1 MIEVSSEEG
10 ITMVRTIGVGWVGLC
25 IAWGTA
31 AMAMAGGDEGLFREL
46 SLDRARQAAADG
58 GKRFVLVD
66 FYTVWC
72 GPCKKLDETTWKDQ
86 EVRDWLAKEAVCL
99 KVDAEKDEPLADKYR
114 INVYPT
120 VLLLRPDGAEI
131 DRLAGYRD
139 AKTFLADARE
149 ALAGNNSLARA
160 RKKLEGASAND
171 PMLRMSY
178 GDALAQ
184 KGRAED
190 ALSEYL
196 WCFDHGLEH
205 GPGFTGVRLSFLLGR
220 IVQLGRTHPAALDEL
235 RKRRDAAGKEIE
247 ACKADFPT
255 AMGFAALNSHLGEP
269 QQTLALFDRIKA
281 DKTQPARVRQ
291 YLFDQALDQL
301 LKAKC
306 YKEVVAG
313 SDAKAK
319 VRERIARHER
329 QQGSYPNEP
338 SLRTF
343 MKRQVSGDGA
353 KYYEALLGSGDRT
366 GAAEVAALLV
376 AFDPSDAYPQLI
388 AAANRAGDAHAAEA
402 LAEEARKTAKPEA
415 TPEPPKA
422 NPGDRPRS

>member
-1 MIEVSSEEG
+1 
-10 ITMVRTIGVGWVGLC
+10 
-25 IAWGTA
+25 
-31 AMAMAGGDEGLFREL
+31 MAYDERNCC
-46 SLDRARQAAADG
+46 R
-58 GKRFVLVD
+58 LV
-66 FYTVWC
+66 
-72 GPCKKLDETTWKDQ
+72 
-86 EVRDWLAKEAVCL
+86 
-99 KVDAEKDEPLADKYR
+99 
-114 INVYPT
+114 
-120 VLLLRPDGAEI
+120 
-131 DRLAGYRD
+131 GYRD

-149 ALAGNNSLARA
+149 ALAGNDTLARA

-190 ALSEYL
+190 AHSEYL

-205 GPGFTGVRLSFLLGR
+205 GRGFTGVRLSFLLAR
-220 IVQLGRTHPAALDEL
+220 IVQLGRTYPAALDEL

-247 ACKADFPT
+247 TGKADFPT
-255 AMGFAALNSHLGEP
+255 AMGFAALNSNLGEP

-281 DKTQPARVRQ
+281 DKSQPAMVRQ

-301 LKAKC
+301 LKAKR

-329 QQGSYPNEP
+329 RKGSYSNDP
-338 SLRTF
+338 SFGTF
-343 MKRQVSGDGA
+343 MKRQVSVDGA

-388 AAANRAGDAHAAEA
+388 AAANRAGDAHAAAA

-415 TPEPPKA
+415 TPEAPKG
-422 NPGDRPRS
+422 NPGDRPRSGTGETSRLLAEDHGA

>member
-1 MIEVSSEEG
+1 
-10 ITMVRTIGVGWVGLC
+10 MVRTNGVGWLGLF

-31 AMAMAGGDEGLFREL
+31 ALAGADEGPFRDL
-46 SLDRARQAAADG
+46 SLDRARQAATDG
-58 GKRFVLVD
+58 GKQFVLVD

-86 EVRDWLAKEAVCL
+86 EVRDWLSKAAVCL
-99 KVDAEKDEPLADKYR
+99 KVDAEKDEPLAAKYR

-131 DRLAGYRD
+131 DRLVGYRD

-160 RKKLEGASAND
+160 RKKLEGTNAND
-171 PMLRMSY
+171 PSLRMSY

-190 ALSEYL
+190 ALFEYL

-205 GPGFTGVRLSFLLGR
+205 GPAFTGVRLSFLLGR
-220 IVQLGRTHPAALDEL
+220 IVQLGRTHTAALDEL
-235 RKRRDAAGKEIE
+235 RKRRDAAVKEIE
-247 ACKADFPT
+247 ARKADFRT
-255 AMGFAALNSHLGEP
+255 TMDLAALNSNLGEP

-281 DKTQPARVRQ
+281 DKSQPAVVRQ
-291 YLFDQALDQL
+291 YLFDQALEEL
-301 LKAKC
+301 LKAKR
-306 YKEVVAG
+306 YKEVVADV
-313 SDAKAK
+313 DAKAK

-329 QQGSYPNEP
+329 QKGSYPNEP
-338 SLRTF
+338 RLRTF
-343 MKRQVSGDGA
+343 MKGQVSVDGA

-366 GAAEVAALLV
+366 GAAELAAMLI
-376 AFDPSDAYPQLI
+376 AFDPSGAYPPLI
-388 AAANRAGDAHAAEA
+388 AAANRAGDALAAAA
-402 LAEEARKTAKPEA
+402 LAREARETAKPEA
-415 TPEPPKA
+415 KPEAPSA
-422 NPGDRPRS
+422 DPGDRPRS

>member
-1 MIEVSSEEG
+1 
-10 ITMVRTIGVGWVGLC
+10 MVRTNGVGWLGLF

-31 AMAMAGGDEGLFREL
+31 AMAMAVAVAGADEGPFREL
-46 SLDRARQAAADG
+46 SLDRARQAATDG

-72 GPCKKLDETTWKDQ
+72 GPCKKLDETIWKDQ
-86 EVRDWLAKEAVCL
+86 EVRDWLSKEAVCL

-131 DRLAGYRD
+131 DRLVGYRD

-149 ALAGNNSLARA
+149 SLAGNDSLARA
-160 RKKLEGASAND
+160 RKKLEGANAND

-247 ACKADFPT
+247 ASKADFPT
-255 AMGFAALNSHLGEP
+255 AMGFAALNSNLGEP
-269 QQTLALFDRIKA
+269 
-281 DKTQPARVRQ
+281 
-291 YLFDQALDQL
+291 
-301 LKAKC
+301 
-306 YKEVVAG
+306 
-313 SDAKAK
+313 
-319 VRERIARHER
+319 
-329 QQGSYPNEP
+329 
-338 SLRTF
+338 
-343 MKRQVSGDGA
+343 
-353 KYYEALLGSGDRT
+353 
-366 GAAEVAALLV
+366 
-376 AFDPSDAYPQLI
+376 
-388 AAANRAGDAHAAEA
+388 
-402 LAEEARKTAKPEA
+402 
-415 TPEPPKA
+415 
-422 NPGDRPRS
+422 

>member
-1 MIEVSSEEG
+1 
-10 ITMVRTIGVGWVGLC
+10 MVGTHRVGWLGLF
-25 IAWGTA
+25 IAWGPA
-31 AMAMAGGDEGLFREL
+31 AMAMAGAGGDERLFRDL
-46 SLDRARQAAADG
+46 SLDRARQAATDE

-86 EVRDWLAKEAVCL
+86 EVRDWLAKESVCL
-99 KVDAEKDEPLADKYR
+99 KVDAEKDQSLADRYR

-120 VLLLRPDGAEI
+120 LLLLRPDGAEI

-149 ALAGNNSLARA
+149 SLAGNDTLAQA
-160 RKKLEGASAND
+160 RKKLEGANAND

-178 GDALAQ
+178 GDALAL

-205 GPGFTGVRLSFLLGR
+205 GPSFTGVRLSFLLGR
-220 IVQLGRTHPAALDEL
+220 VVQLGRTHPAALDEL
-235 RKRRDAAGKEIE
+235 RKRRDAAGKEIT
-247 ACKADFPT
+247 ASKADFST
-255 AMGFAALNSHLGEP
+255 AMGFAALNTHLGEP
-269 QQTLALFDRIKA
+269 QLTLALFDRIKA
-281 DKTQPARVRQ
+281 DNSQPAMIRH

-301 LKAKC
+301 LKAKR

-313 SDAKAK
+313 SDAKA
-319 VRERIARHER
+319 RIHERITRHELAKR
-329 QQGSYPNEP
+329 SFPNDP
-338 SLRTF
+338 GLRTF
-343 MKRQVSGDGA
+343 LKRKVSEDGA

-366 GAAEVAALLV
+366 GAAEVAAMLV
-376 AFDPSDAYPQLI
+376 AFDPTDAYPPLI
-388 AAANRAGDAHAAEA
+388 AAANRASDSHAAEA
-402 LAEEARKTAKPEA
+402 LAEEARKTAKPQPTQEV
-415 TPEPPKA
+415 PKA
-422 NPGDRPRS
+422 NPGDRPER